1 MTITIFATQS
11 GSIPLSELDAN
22 FTTPITIGSTSIALG
37 QTATTISGV
46 TFASGCVFPIIPVSS
61 GGTGTA
67 TPNLVAGTNV
77 TITGTWP
84 NQTIN
89 ATGGGS
95 GTISSVVASST
106 TVNGISLSA
115 STASGVVTVSLGGSL
130 SNVNLTSQVSGTLPV
145 SNGGTGTTSPTL
157 VAGSNISITGTWPNQ
172 TINATGAG
180 GSLTGS
186 TTTTATFL
194 GISATSGGTNCTQI
208 GCQSGYLSSG
218 SNNSGLGFGTLAGVT
233 GSQNTAVGAT
243 SGQGITSGSLNTAI
257 GYNTLSGS
265 TALTGNNNVVIGGQG
280 TVSANSISNEVS
292 LYNGSVHARFQGAAS
307 SWSFVSDE
315 RDKTNIADLSLGLGF
330 INQLQPRTFEWDMR
344 DNEVDKGKKS
354 SGFIAQ
360 EVLALMQSED
370 AMYTQLVNTDD
381 ENQYTLAQPNLIPI
395 LVNAIKELTARLA
408 ALESKNV

>member
-37 QTATTISGV
+37 QTATTLSGV
-46 TFASGCVFPIIPVSS
+46 TLASGCVFPIIPVSS

-115 STASGVVTVSLGGSL
+115 STASGVATVSLGGSL
-130 SNVNLTSQVSGTLPV
+130 SNVNLTSQVSGNLPV

-194 GISATSGGTNCTQI
+194 GISAGGGTNCTLI
-208 GCQSGYLSSG
+208 GYQSGYLSSG
-218 SNNSGLGFGTLAGVT
+218 LNNSGLGTSTLIGVT
-233 GSQNTAVGAT
+233 GNFNTAVGSY
-243 SGQGITSGSLNTAI
+243 SGQNISGSLNTAI
-257 GYNTLSGS
+257 GYNTLSGG
-265 TALTGNNNVVIGGQG
+265 TVTGNNNVVIGGQG
-280 TVSANSISNEVS
+280 TVSADSISNEIS

>member
-1 MTITIFATQS
+1 MTINIFATQT
-11 GSIPLSELDAN
+11 GSIPLSELDTN
-22 FTTPITIGSTSIALG
+22 FATPITIGSTAIALG
-37 QTATTISGV
+37 QTATTLSGV
-46 TFASGCVFPIIPVSS
+46 TLASGCVFPIIPISS

-67 TPNLVAGTNV
+67 TPSLVAGTNV

-89 ATGGGS
+89 STGGGTGGGTVTSVS
-95 GTISSVVASST
+95 GTG
-106 TVNGISLSA
+106 TVNGISLSGTV
-115 STASGVVTVSLGGSL
+115 TASGSLTLGGSL
-130 SNVNLTSQVSGTLPV
+130 SGVSLTSQVTGTLPV
-145 SNGGTGTTSPTL
+145 ANGGTGSTGPVVT
-157 VAGSNISITGTWPNQ
+157 AGAGISVTGTWPNQ
-172 TINATGAG
+172 TISATGG
-180 GSLTGS
+180 GSLVGT
-186 TTTTATFL
+186 TTTTATLL
-194 GISATSGGTNCTQI
+194 GVSASPSGSGCTNI
-208 GCQSGYLSSG
+208 GYQSGYLTSG
-218 SNNSGLGFGTLAGVT
+218 TNNSGLGAGTLAGST
-233 GSQNTAVGAT
+233 GSSNTAVGAS

-315 RDKTNIADLSLGLGF
+315 RDKTNIADLSLGLEF

-360 EVLALMQSED
+360 EVLAVMQSKD

-381 ENQYTLAQPNLIPI
+381 ENQYTLAQPNLIPM
-395 LVNAIKELTARLA
+395 LVNAIKELTARLES
-408 ALESKNV
+408 LESKNV